1 MKIFNRLF
9 STLFEIFMKAIGR
22 LYQYFDYKHI
32 KPTRFEKDNGL
43 SNGYFGVQLKRD
55 ADIGSSILEIIIN
68 NCRDLNI
75 EWLISGNGSML
86 NRFVSDLSCQN
97 IVEEPNPNYNS
108 PTCENCKM
116 KDILIE
122 SLQREIDTQGRFIKH
137 LEEKKSPDEDVQKR
151 NEPSA
156 GCGNNK

>member
-1 MKIFNRLF
+1 
-9 STLFEIFMKAIGR
+9 MKAIER
-22 LYQYFDYKHI
+22 LYNYFDYKHI

-43 SNGYFGVQLKRD
+43 SNGYFGIQLKRN

-86 NRFVSDLSCQN
+86 NPLVSDLSCQN
-97 IVEEPNPNYNS
+97 IVEESKSGYNT
-108 PTCENCKM
+108 PPCEKCKM

-122 SLQREIDTQGRFIKH
+122 SLQREIDTQNRFIKH
-137 LEEKKSPDEDVQKR
+137 LEEKKKP
-151 NEPSA
+151 
-156 GCGNNK
+156 G